1 MLYVFVNKEQN
12 KVFKATYD
20 ENKAIDYIILKNA
33 KLVARYFSDVEI
45 WAVEE

>member
-20 ENKAIDYIILKNA
+20 ENKAIIITRLTA
-33 KLVARYFSDVEI
+33 KHIA
-45 WAVEE
+45 